1 MENNNNGNA
10 PKVDITVNDIITVAE
25 MYLAEDENFRRC
37 VMAAAKSR
45 VKAVAVKGGDNVSV
59 KDDQAV
65 ATAGSKKHG

>member
-1 MENNNNGNA
+1 MTTNGTA
-10 PKVDITVNDIITVAE
+10 PQVEITVNDIITVAE

>member
-1 MENNNNGNA
+1 M
-10 PKVDITVNDIITVAE
+10 PKVGKKHYAYTPKGK
-25 MYLAEDENFRRC
+25 
-37 VMAAAKSR
+37 AAAKSR